1 MAKDE
6 TKVNTTDDGDVIGT
20 GNDARLKMYAQ
31 INDQNDKL
39 LAQNG
44 DLADVND
51 DNTTSPFNPD
61 ASLTDEEITARELQR
76 AADEANQT
84 ASPDEPGAAPGEP
97 VKHKLKVNGRELELT
112 TEELIERAQK
122 VEAADNYLAE
132 AARLKRE
139 AEQRNTTQNTQPQ
152 PSAEDVATELREER
166 RALVR
171 AIQMGTEEEAMA
183 AIEKLEARNT
193 PSVNYTDD
201 ITRAVDERIT
211 FNDAVTRFQTEFK
224 DLVEDPTL
232 LNVVLSRDKELLA
245 QGDKRSYWERYQEIG
260 KQVRDWRDTL
270 VKKATPAETQK
281 PDKETRKATAPVVPQ
296 AASTKAPAQADDEER
311 EETPG
316 EIIAAMAKARGGP
329 QWLRGEY
336 ISRRQSWLDKYGP

>member
-6 TKVNTTDDGDVIGT
+6 AKIDTTDDGDVIGT

-31 INDQNDKL
+31 INDQNDKQ

-51 DNTTSPFNPD
+51 DNTTSPFNPE
-61 ASLTDEEITARELQR
+61 ANLTDAEITTRELQR

-84 ASPDEPGAAPGEP
+84 APDDGTSTGSPTEP
-97 VKHKLKVNGRELELT
+97 VKHTIKVNGRELELT

-122 VEAADNYLAE
+122 IEAADAYLNE

-139 AEQRNTTQNTQPQ
+139 AQQPITPQQ
-152 PSAEDVATELREER
+152 PSHEDVAAALREER

-171 AIQMGTEEEAMA
+171 AIQMGTEDEAMA

-193 PSVNYTDD
+193 PSVNFADD

-211 FNDAVTRFQTEFK
+211 FNDAVDRKSTR
-224 DLVEDPTL
+224 
-232 LNVVLSRDKELLA
+232 LNS
-245 QGDKRSYWERYQEIG
+245 SH
-260 KQVRDWRDTL
+260 T
-270 VKKATPAETQK
+270 
-281 PDKETRKATAPVVPQ
+281 
-296 AASTKAPAQADDEER
+296 
-311 EETPG
+311 
-316 EIIAAMAKARGGP
+316 
-329 QWLRGEY
+329 
-336 ISRRQSWLDKYGP
+336 